1 MTEKNHSQ
9 SNSPQPHIRYN
20 KETDEWTYNVTY
32 PNPPK
37 TETIYPEL
45 LLPDKE
51 PPPLKRKELDIIAR
65 LVAYMY
71 HEKREEYE
79 NLASHERKEH
89 IYNDLRS
96 IDRWLAERYQYIK
109 TNEQPK

>member
-20 KETDEWTYNVTY
+20 KETDEWTSSVTY
-32 PNPPK
+32 PNQPEE
-37 TETIYPEL
+37 ETICPKLWDPIAKPPEV
-45 LLPDKE
+45 
-51 PPPLKRKELDIIAR
+51 KRKELDIIAR

>member
-1 MTEKNHSQ
+1 ME
-9 SNSPQPHIRYN
+9 
-20 KETDEWTYNVTY
+20 
-32 PNPPK
+32 
-37 TETIYPEL
+37 
-45 LLPDKE
+45 
-51 PPPLKRKELDIIAR
+51 RKELDIIAR

-96 IDRWLAERYQYIK
+96 IDRWLAERYQHIK
-109 TNEQPK
+109 TNELPK